1 MRTTISVQRR
11 MHTVSNPEQWPQSC
25 TRPSEMNGARRFY
38 PGSLPSFSVLRE
50 GWWPLY
56 LKFCISLIQEITSIK
71 EKLESFEKWGLWQPH
86 SRIIVSRDWT
96 SSETVACEQA
106 HLFGYREP
114 AKRWKVCVQTSEPA
128 RRLVRQI
135 NLATTNAVDKPP
147 FTPDYR

>member
-25 TRPSEMNGARRFY
+25 TRSSEMNGARRFY

-56 LKFCISLIQEITSIK
+56 LKFCIYLIQEITSIK
-71 EKLESFEKWGLWQPH
+71 EKLGSFEKWGLWQPH

-114 AKRWKVCVQTSEPA
+114 AKPA
-128 RRLVRQI
+128 LGCGSPSKQVSQLAGRLQQARPRRITHCGCIVH
-135 NLATTNAVDKPP
+135 
-147 FTPDYR
+147 